1 MAFSVGRPR
10 YTKERDATTTYAMA
24 AMADSYGALLSAPR
38 LARLSSAVRRPKTAK
53 RRLLRPFSAALCW
66 MRALLRDSDTVA

>member
-1 MAFSVGRPR
+1 MAFSVGPLR
-10 YTKERDATTTYAMA
+10 YTKERGSTTTYALV
-24 AMADSYGALLSAPR
+24 AMADPCGALLSTPR